1 MSLNSMISPSS
12 IVVAAK
18 EQVSSKLDEE
28 TVILNTKSGVYYGL
42 DSIGTSIWNLIDQP
56 KNIGEIRDYLL
67 SEYDVEPSECD
78 RDLLE
83 ILQELR
89 TVGLIEVRDE
99 ATT

>member
-1 MSLNSMISPSS
+1 MISLSS
-12 IVVAAK
+12 IIVAAK

-56 KNIGEIRDYLL
+56 KSIGEIRDYLL